1 MRRWSADGCDKSLRH
16 MSLNHVAALQRL
28 CTNNINNQIDS
39 KAKIPDTEN
48 NMLRGKMDDYY
59 KLAAAYFKEFE
70 PRSSFPGLKTYHW
83 YLWSLSLACF
93 CYFAYVAFAFT
104 LPAGEK
110 TFWKMLVSEVVF
122 LVSCGLIAFY
132 RFKQTV
138 RATSEE
144 SDLKPYER
152 LNLSKRVHLEKL
164 LGRPSWQFMTT
175 AKEIMEL
182 RGLEKACRSPADPA
196 LGEILTKIYDPAA
209 KARLLTFITA
219 LLGLLVGVL
228 GKSDGFNLLEALS
241 DEGTWSLIKALAQ
254 LLVVIFFCGVATYYA
269 FRQLLEVLPLI
280 FSSLFPNIR
289 SNQTTLDYLI
299 RDLIQLHRM
308 EPPAPP
314 AAEPEPDEKAPAP
327 PPIREPGLGTLIA
340 AVCLSLLRQPP
351 APSDNA
357 KAAPAAQN
365 NKSDRP

>member
-1 MRRWSADGCDKSLRH
+1 
-16 MSLNHVAALQRL
+16 
-28 CTNNINNQIDS
+28 
-39 KAKIPDTEN
+39 
-48 NMLRGKMDDYY
+48 MDEYY

-83 YLWSLSLACF
+83 YLWSLSLVCF
-93 CYFAYVAFAFT
+93 CYFTYVVFAVT

-110 TFWKMLVSEVVF
+110 TYWKMLVSEVVF
-122 LVSCGLIAFY
+122 LVSCGLISIY
-132 RFKQTV
+132 RFKKTV

-144 SDLKPYER
+144 SDLKPFER
-152 LNLSKRVHLEKL
+152 LNLSKRAHLEKL
-164 LGRPSWQFMTT
+164 LGRPAWQFMAT

-182 RGLEKACRSPADPA
+182 RGLEKACRSPGDPA
-196 LGEILTKIYDPAA
+196 LCELLTTIYDPGA

-228 GKSDGFNLLEALS
+228 GKSEGFNLLEALS

-254 LLVVIFFCGVATYYA
+254 LLVVIFFCSVAAYYA

-299 RDLIQLHRM
+299 RDLIHFHRM
-308 EPPAPP
+308 EPPAPQP
-314 AAEPEPDEKAPAP
+314 AAAEPEKSLETP
-327 PPIREPGLGTLIA
+327 PRREPGLGTLIA

-351 APSDNA
+351 VPGDNP

-365 NKSDRP
+365 KKSDKP